1 MIQTCTFRSL
11 LALTRPLSFRL
22 LSRCIGHR
30 LIAPFYHTVSDVTLP
45 HIRHLYNVKTVRA
58 FEDDLD
64 FLLKHYSPIDFHELP
79 TALEGKNHGKP
90 PMLLS
95 FDDGLREFYDPIA
108 PLLLRKGIPAI
119 CFLNSGFLDN
129 KDLFF
134 RYKVSLLIDRL
145 SELPG
150 VTATQLLNI
159 RYDNRT
165 ALDGLANSIDL
176 DFTGFLQQQ
185 QPYLTSEQVTTLIH
199 KGFHFGAHSVDHPEY
214 RFLDLQE
221 QLRQTTRSVETISNK
236 FGLGYRLFSFPFT
249 DFGVTNR
256 FFEVVLKE
264 KKIADYSFG
273 CAGLKTEIH
282 PRHLQRIPM
291 ETNNLTAEETLR
303 KEFLYFCLKIPFD
316 KNRIRRS

>member
-1 MIQTCTFRSL
+1 
-11 LALTRPLSFRL
+11 
-22 LSRCIGHR
+22 
-30 LIAPFYHTVSDVTLP
+30 
-45 HIRHLYNVKTVRA
+45 
-58 FEDDLD
+58 
-64 FLLKHYSPIDFHELP
+64 
-79 TALEGKNHGKP
+79 
-90 PMLLS
+90 
-95 FDDGLREFYDPIA
+95 
-108 PLLLRKGIPAI
+108 
-119 CFLNSGFLDN
+119 
-129 KDLFF
+129 
-134 RYKVSLLIDRL
+134 VSLLIDRL

-291 ETNNLTAEETLR
+291 ETNNLTAEEALR